1 MPTQREINIPQTL
14 IQDDELLM
22 LYLQATEAEQ
32 NVDHLMS
39 DEDMIKE
46 QELLFLKIS
55 NSKSQE
61 EKKRIPAIR
70 GNLDG
75 RDEGRSYQA
84 RGSQELAHTG
94 RINY

>member
-1 MPTQREINIPQTL
+1 
-14 IQDDELLM
+14 M

-55 NSKSQE
+55 KSKSTE
-61 EKKRIPAIR
+61 ESCAQKEEAQLEETKEQVIKPEAAKPIQVDAITEMKKKVGKDVFIFECIKCK
-70 GNLDG
+70 
-75 RDEGRSYQA
+75 
-84 RGSQELAHTG
+84 
-94 RINY
+94 

>member
-55 NSKSQE
+55 KSKLQE
-61 EKKRIPAIR
+61 EKK
-70 GNLDG
+70 
-75 RDEGRSYQA
+75 E
-84 RGSQELAHTG
+84 SQQSEET
-94 RINY
+94 